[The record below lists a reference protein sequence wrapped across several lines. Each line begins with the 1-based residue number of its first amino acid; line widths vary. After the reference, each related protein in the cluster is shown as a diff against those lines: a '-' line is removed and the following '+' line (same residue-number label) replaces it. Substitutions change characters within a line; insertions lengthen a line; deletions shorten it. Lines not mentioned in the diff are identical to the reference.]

1 MQHAKWTGLLTA
13 ILFFLTACDYLPFGY
28 TAIGD
33 IHQSP
38 GRFEGSEVKIKGT
51 VTDISKLPLL
61 EIKTFTV
68 RDNSGEIV
76 VVTEQT
82 LPAIHDFIAIRA
94 TVKTTAIIGGQTFG
108 LRLHEMERLPLPRV
122 FR

>member
-1 MQHAKWTGLLTA
+1 MKHAKWIGFMAA

-33 IHQSP
+33 IQQSP

-68 RDNSGEIV
+68 RDNSGEIA

-82 LPAIHDFIAIRA
+82 LPATNDFIAIRA
-94 TVKTTAIIGGQTFG
+94 KVRTTAIIGGQSFG
-108 LRLHEMERLPLPRV
+108 LRLHEMERLPVSRV
-122 FR
+122 FK